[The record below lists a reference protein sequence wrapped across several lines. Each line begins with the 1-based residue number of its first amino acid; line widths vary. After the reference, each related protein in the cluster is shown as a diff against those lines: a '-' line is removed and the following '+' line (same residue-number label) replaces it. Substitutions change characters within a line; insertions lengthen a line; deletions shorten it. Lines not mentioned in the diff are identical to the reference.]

1 MDYLLINTQELSAL
15 MELPL
20 NQRVIYL
27 MGIRPYMDKS
37 TCVVGIKRRIS
48 YQSLREVL
56 YVAPIAG
63 VQTTSHSLQQ
73 VRRAVKSLERAG
85 LISIQSTEK
94 QLILKCLFATENR
107 SVSNKAD
114 MRPTSEADTK
124 LSCQNVVASSDNENT
139 YHQADNQFLSQ
150 ADTPLKDNY
159 IIFLSQQFEL
169 FWQRYPQKKAKQK
182 AWETFH
188 QLQPNAELTHRI
200 HNALQTQIELTKQ
213 QQSQGLWVPPWKY
226 PANWLA
232 QQCWEDAPSME
243 ITSEIKNGKH
253 ASTAQKRKPT
263 RDPFLPPCDIDNET
277 TLNNV
282 IQLKHYF

>member
-27 MGIRPYMDKS
+27 MGIRPYMDKN
-37 TCVVGIKRRIS
+37 TCIVGIKRRIS
-48 YQSLREVL
+48 YQSLCEVL

-63 VQTTSHSLQQ
+63 VQTTSYGLQQ

-107 SVSNKAD
+107 SVLNKAD
-114 MRPTSEADTK
+114 MRPTAEADTK
-124 LSCQNVVASSDNENT
+124 PSCQNVVASSDNENT

-159 IIFLSQQFEL
+159 I
-169 FWQRYPQKKAKQK
+169 R
-182 AWETFH
+182 
-188 QLQPNAELTHRI
+188 
-200 HNALQTQIELTKQ
+200 
-213 QQSQGLWVPPWKY
+213 V
-226 PANWLA
+226 
-232 QQCWEDAPSME
+232 C
-243 ITSEIKNGKH
+243 
-253 ASTAQKRKPT
+253 
-263 RDPFLPPCDIDNET
+263 
-277 TLNNV
+277 
-282 IQLKHYF
+282 